1 VLLKNMEDEQIAARV
16 ADRITRQFIAPFGI
30 GGKQIA
36 IHASI
41 GIAGL
46 VSGQEAAEELIRNAD
61 VAMYIA
67 KSRGKARYV
76 EYDASLASAALHL
89 LELEADMPRALAEK
103 QFVLH
108 YQPVVM
114 LESGA
119 IHSAEALVR
128 WNHPVRG
135 LLAAPDFIAV
145 AERSGMIVEL
155 GRWALQQAARDARR
169 WQVRYPS
176 TPMMGISVNL
186 YGRQLQRP
194 ELVPEVMDAVDAAG
208 LDPHS
213 LILELSES
221 VLMAD
226 GQPAAQVLQEL
237 RGRGFRLALDDFG
250 AGYSSLGRLRDFSV
264 DILKMDRSFVGGLG
278 NGLTDGAIL
287 RAIIG
292 IANTLG
298 LMTIADGVERPE
310 QLAALNAMGCHAGQ
324 GVYLSQT
331 VDFEGMEALLA
342 SCIQSGSGRQLPPT
356 WRQTA

>member
-1 VLLKNMEDEQIAARV
+1 
-16 ADRITRQFIAPFGI
+16 
-30 GGKQIA
+30 
-36 IHASI
+36 
-41 GIAGL
+41 
-46 VSGQEAAEELIRNAD
+46 
-61 VAMYIA
+61 
-67 KSRGKARYV
+67 
-76 EYDASLASAALHL
+76 
-89 LELEADMPRALAEK
+89 
-103 QFVLH
+103 
-108 YQPVVM
+108 
-114 LESGA
+114 
-119 IHSAEALVR
+119 
-128 WNHPVRG
+128 
-135 LLAAPDFIAV
+135 
-145 AERSGMIVEL
+145 
-155 GRWALQQAARDARR
+155 
-169 WQVRYPS
+169 
-176 TPMMGISVNL
+176 MGISVNL

-208 LDPHS
+208 LDPQS

-226 GQPAAQVLQEL
+226 GQPVAQVLQEL

-264 DILKMDRSFVGGLG
+264 DILKMDRSFVAGIG

-356 WRQTA
+356 WKQTA